1 MAALRAAA
9 DDPEP
14 QAIVRNDM
22 ADARP
27 SRDRRALFAAV
38 LVSIVAQL
46 LTAPAAARDKTDV
59 VTMRNGD
66 RLTGEV
72 KSLEYG
78 ILELSTDH
86 VGTVKIEWPEIASL
100 ESKIS
105 FDVERIGGARSHGT
119 LTTTDGKLVIA
130 GDGGE
135 PESVSLAAVTR
146 LSELQP
152 GFWQRVNGT
161 FSIGYNYTK
170 SSDISVTN
178 FGLNSQYVG
187 VRVRST
193 LDMSGNRTSSPGQ
206 NATDQETISSTV
218 QFLSD
223 KPRFWVLLNT
233 LESNEELGIERRV
246 QSGGAVARYFRQ
258 TAYSEITGY
267 GGLVLNAEWT
277 TGIDDKQSS
286 LEGVVGGQ
294 WRIFRFND
302 PEVSLT
308 AQAALYPSITESGR
322 HRSSLNVTLAR
333 DLVKDFTLS
342 LSLYQSYD
350 SDPPAEASG
359 ELNKKDYGVVT
370 SLGYKF

>member
-14 QAIVRNDM
+14 QAIVRNEM

-27 SRDRRALFAAV
+27 SRDRRALFTAV
-38 LVSIVAQL
+38 LVSIVTQL
-46 LTAPAAARDKTDV
+46 HTAPAAARDKTDV
-59 VTMRNGD
+59 VIMRNGD

-72 KSLEYG
+72 KGLEYG

-86 VGTVKIEWPEIASL
+86 MGTVKVEWPEIASL

-105 FDVERIGGARSHGT
+105 FDVEQIGGARSHGT
-119 LTTTDGKLVIA
+119 LTTADGKLVIGG
-130 GDGGE
+130 GDE
-135 PESVSLAAVTR
+135 PEGVSLASVTR

-178 FGLNSQYVG
+178 FSLNSQYVAE
-187 VRVRST
+187 RIRST

-206 NATDQETISSTV
+206 DATDQETISSTV
-218 QFLSD
+218 QFLSN

-233 LESNEELGIERRV
+233 LESNEQLGIEKRL

-258 TAYSEITGY
+258 TAYSELTGY

-277 TGIDDKQSS
+277 TGIDEKQSS

-350 SDPPAEASG
+350 SDPPAEENG
-359 ELNKKDYGVVT
+359 ELHKKDYGVVT

>member
-1 MAALRAAA
+1 
-9 DDPEP
+9 
-14 QAIVRNDM
+14 M